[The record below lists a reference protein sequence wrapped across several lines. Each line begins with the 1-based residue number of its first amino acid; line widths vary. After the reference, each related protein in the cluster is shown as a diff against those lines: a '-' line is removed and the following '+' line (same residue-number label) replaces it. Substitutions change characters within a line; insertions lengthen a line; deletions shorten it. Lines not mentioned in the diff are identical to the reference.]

1 MVSSTLKAN
10 TRCKRSVS
18 FKGTVLVHGVLHLKN
33 YTEEEIRACWFDR
46 EDMEN
51 IKRRAYSILKKLQKQ
66 REEEGDSS
74 MFDMSSLDEDFC
86 LTGLEGQMK
95 TELAQK
101 QQRRFEAI
109 NMVLETQEKQFIL
122 YGRIADAKAIADAY
136 SKVAATSKRIARG
149 WGIVYE
155 HELGFSLKTDK

>member
-74 MFDMSSLDEDFC
+74 MFDMSSLD
-86 LTGLEGQMK
+86 
-95 TELAQK
+95 
-101 QQRRFEAI
+101 
-109 NMVLETQEKQFIL
+109 
-122 YGRIADAKAIADAY
+122 
-136 SKVAATSKRIARG
+136 
-149 WGIVYE
+149 
-155 HELGFSLKTDK
+155 